1 MSVVVGIDFGT
12 TNSVVAIR
20 QPDGQVTAA
29 RFAVGTAELD
39 VFRSLLCFW
48 AEEGRGR
55 SVLRHEA
62 GPAAI
67 KAYLDDPLDSR
78 LIMSMKTYLAQRSFT
93 QTRIFNRPF
102 TLEQLIGVF
111 LRSLFGTTQDLP
123 DGVRIV
129 AGRPVHFAGE
139 TADDALGEARLRL
152 SFADAGRPDI
162 TVAFEP
168 EAAGYR
174 FGRTLEHPTTVL
186 VGDFGGGTSDF
197 SVLRF
202 EPGSA
207 RRVTALGHAGI
218 GIAGDSF
225 DFRIIDHVISP
236 RLGKGATYRVLNQ
249 HLPVPPEYYA
259 SFARWHRLS
268 LMRTPRTLRELEE
281 VARACAHPERL
292 RTLIT
297 LIRDELGYQLYQSVS
312 DAKTALSRS
321 EAVTLRFHH
330 KDFVLAETITRTDF
344 EAWIAPDLDRIGA
357 TVDKALQEAALS
369 PGEIDR
375 VFLTGGTSFIP
386 AIRTLFERRFG
397 ADRVSAGGEFVAVA
411 EGLALIGED
420 LAR

>member
-249 HLPVPPEYYA
+249 HLPVPPEYYT